1 MLSWENSHVEFS
13 TLDSVIKV
21 MRASEYIFVFESP
34 IVLTLPPSPPLWI
47 WSIYVIW
54 YTYLLSIYSQFFQR
68 KFSFSIYILFPAS
81 HLVIKRGCF
90 FFDVIA
96 LERAAKIV
104 KIYISLTARF
114 MKTVHLIFLRDI
126 FKKSDLLLLI
136 WKVLPR
142 EKFYPEKKSTPEKVY
157 PGKSP
162 QFLFNLF
169 ETWWKYLSL

>member
-68 KFSFSIYILFPAS
+68 KFSFSTYIVFPAS

-90 FFDVIA
+90 FWRHCI
-96 LERAAKIV
+96 
-104 KIYISLTARF
+104 
-114 MKTVHLIFLRDI
+114 
-126 FKKSDLLLLI
+126 
-136 WKVLPR
+136 
-142 EKFYPEKKSTPEKVY
+142 
-157 PGKSP
+157 GKSSKNRK
-162 QFLFNLF
+162 NLHF
-169 ETWWKYLSL
+169 AYCEIYEDSSSHFPSWHFQKIWFTATDM